1 MADYKEMYFQLFN
14 KLTDV
19 IEKLKEIQCKME
31 DMYSDESFVDEEWL
45 HKKIPYPNWIG
56 YFDLLFKLILQSF

>member
-19 IEKLKEIQCKME
+19 IEELKEIQCKME
-31 DMYSDESFVDEEWL
+31 DMYTDDSFADNDE
-45 HKKIPYPNWIG
+45 
-56 YFDLLFKLILQSF
+56 